1 MLKDAVKSPT
11 KEYVGRLSL
20 PRIVVGIDKE
30 INLTANITT
39 TKRAPSPT
47 LIRNKSRFYPL
58 NLR

>member
-1 MLKDAVKSPT
+1 MLVA
-11 KEYVGRLSL
+11 YL

-30 INLTANITT
+30 INLTANITTTT